1 MSRERWSSAT
11 GFVLVS
17 IGSAVGI
24 GNIWRFPYVMGVN
37 GGGAFLIPYFIAI
50 FVVALTILMVEFA
63 IGRHYQKSVIE
74 AFSAISPRLRYAGA
88 IIVFVVVMIL
98 SYYWVVMGW
107 VLAFFSFFATGT
119 NITFSE
125 FSSSYLP
132 LPFFGIAAAL
142 SLLVVRLGVRK
153 GLERLS
159 KLLIPILFVMLIIL
173 VAYSLSLPGANQGL
187 FFYLQP
193 DFGRLGDPSVWT
205 AAFGQAFFSLGVGMG
220 VMLTYGSYMG
230 KESIAK
236 NSAVIAVSDTSI
248 SFLAGLIIF
257 PIVFSFGFDPAVGVQ
272 LAFVTL
278 PSVFGQ
284 IGYGYIL
291 GAAFFLLLFFA
302 AFTSAVSML
311 EVPVA
316 TLMEAYRMDR
326 KKASALSS
334 LLVFILGIPAALSYT
349 QLSASVWGLP
359 LLDIYDAAFGTMAII
374 VTGLILTLIAGWR
387 LDKSI
392 FFQELGGGRIA
403 QNALSIILRYAI
415 PLILTATLMA
425 RLIQL
430 F

>member
-11 GFVLVS
+11 GFILVS

-37 GGGAFLIPYFIAI
+37 GGGAFLVPYFIAI
-50 FVVALTILMVEFA
+50 FVVALTILMVEYA
-63 IGRHYQKSVIE
+63 IGRHYQKSIVG

-88 IIVFVVVMIL
+88 FTVFVVVMIL
-98 SYYWVVMGW
+98 SYYWVIMGW
-107 VLAFFSFFATGT
+107 VLAFFSFFATGV
-119 NITFSE
+119 NYSFAE

-132 LPFFGIAAAL
+132 LPFFAVAAAL
-142 SLLVVRLGVRK
+142 SLGVVRLGVK
-153 GLERLS
+153 NGLERLS
-159 KLLIPILFVMLIIL
+159 KVLIPVLFAMMLML
-173 VAYSLSLPGANQGL
+173 VAYSLTLPGTGEGL
-187 FFYLQP
+187 YFYLQP
-193 DFGRLGDPSVWT
+193 NFGRLGDPSVWT

-230 KESIAK
+230 KESISK
-236 NSAVIAVSDTSI
+236 YSAVIAVSDTSI
-248 SFLAGLIIF
+248 SFLAGLMIF
-257 PIVFSFGFDPAVGVQ
+257 PIVFTFGLDPAVGVQ

-284 IGYGYIL
+284 IAYGQAL

-316 TLMEAYRMDR
+316 TLMEAHKMGR

-334 LLVFILGIPAALSYT
+334 FLIFLLGMPAALSYT
-349 QLSASVWGLP
+349 QLSPSAWGIP
-359 LLDIYDAAFGTMAII
+359 LLDLYDTAFGTIAII
-374 VTGLILTLIAGWR
+374 ATGLILALIAGWR
-387 LDKSI
+387 LDKSVLSR
-392 FFQELGGGRIA
+392 QLGGGRIF
-403 QNALSIILRYAI
+403 QRSLQIIVKYAI
-415 PLILTATLMA
+415 PLALAITLVA
-425 RLIQL
+425 RLVQL

>member
-1 MSRERWSSAT
+1 MPRERWSSAT

-24 GNIWRFPYVMGVN
+24 GNIWRFPYIMGVN
-37 GGGAFLIPYFIAI
+37 GGGAFLLPYFIAI

-63 IGRHYQKSVIE
+63 IGRHYRKSVIG
-74 AFSAISPRLRYAGA
+74 ALSAISPSLRYAGV

-98 SYYWVVMGW
+98 SYYWVIMGW
-107 VLAFFSFFATGT
+107 VLAFFAFFAAGAPVA
-119 NITFSE
+119 FSD

-142 SLLVVRLGVRK
+142 TLGVVRLGVRK

-159 KLLIPILFVMLIIL
+159 KLLIPVLFVMMLIL
-173 VAYSLSLPGANQGL
+173 VTYSLALPGADQGL
-187 FFYLQP
+187 SFYLQP
-193 DFGRLGDPSVWT
+193 NFGRLVDPSVWT

-220 VMLTYGSYMG
+220 VMLTYGSYAG

-236 NSAVIAVSDTSI
+236 SSAVIAVSDTSI
-248 SFLAGLIIF
+248 SLLAGMMIF
-257 PIVFSFGFDPAVGVQ
+257 PIVFSFGLDPAAGVQ

-316 TLMEAYRMDR
+316 TIMEAYRMDR
-326 KKASALSS
+326 RKASALSS
-334 LLVFILGIPAALSYT
+334 ALIFILGIPAALSYT
-349 QLSASVWGLP
+349 QLSSSIWGLP
-359 LLDIYDAAFGTMAII
+359 ILDIYDTAFGTMSII
-374 VTGLILTLIAGWR
+374 VAGLILTIIAGWR
-387 LDKSI
+387 LDKSVLPK
-392 FFQELGGGRIA
+392 ELGGGCIT
-403 QNALSIILRYAI
+403 QNALRVLIRYAI
-415 PLILTATLMA
+415 PLILTGTLIA